1 MKTFAT
7 LALGTCM
14 TVAFAGAG
22 FAQMSSSNMS
32 AADKAQMT
40 KCQGMSP
47 SAMQSDAQ
55 CAALIKKYPDAA
67 KSGTTGSSSGMS
79 GSSSGSATSPGS
91 PTATTPKTK

>member
-1 MKTFAT
+1 
-7 LALGTCM
+7 M

-22 FAQMSSSNMS
+22 FAQTSSGSMS

-47 SAMQSDAQ
+47 SAMQSDSQ
-55 CAALIKKYPDAA
+55 CSALMKKYPDAA

-79 GSSSGSATSPGS
+79 GTSGTSGSMP
-91 PTATTPKTK
+91 PKSK